1 MGSWWSFTALT
12 SAPEE
17 VQDVGECTGIGLVD
31 LGVRALRARDRG
43 ELLVL
48 DVEELCQAAPGGGK
62 LICLELAALAFRA
75 SPIPVFQF
83 SSPPA

>member
-48 DVEELCQAAPGGGK
+48 DVEELCQAAPGRTSGDVQGWNHK
-62 LICLELAALAFRA
+62 CTA
-75 SPIPVFQF
+75 SLQPKHDSIH
-83 SSPPA
+83 